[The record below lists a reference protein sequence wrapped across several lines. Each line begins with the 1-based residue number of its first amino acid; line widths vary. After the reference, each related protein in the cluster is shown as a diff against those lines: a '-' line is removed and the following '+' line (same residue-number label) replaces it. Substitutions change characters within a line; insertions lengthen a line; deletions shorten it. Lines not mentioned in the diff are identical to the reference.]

1 MKENKMGN
9 IWHALMKYILH
20 IFIEKLHSNF
30 HPTSFS
36 KTEEGGPNN
45 FAEVTNFIEIA
56 LQH

>member
-1 MKENKMGN
+1 MGN